1 MKWTYTIKNKLLAS
15 VVLLVLCLLVFL
27 SNYLD
32 RLHTRN
38 VKNSISTLYEDRL
51 IAEVYILKMTSA
63 IYQIKEVLNAEI
75 NTVFKN
81 TAISKLS
88 IELNDTFKAFSK
100 TKLTTTEKETATE
113 LINHIKNLEKTIL
126 NNNYS
131 PTNYTEKALF
141 SLNKLSTIQ
150 IEESKLI
157 MQNVESEYA
166 NIKASS
172 QFAFAII
179 IIILLVLQ
187 ALVFSAKTIVP
198 VTKPK
203 NPTLN

>member
-1 MKWTYTIKNKLLAS
+1 MKWTYPIKNKLLAS

-38 VKNSISTLYEDRL
+38 VKNSISKLYEDRL

-81 TAISKLS
+81 TAFSKLS
-88 IELNDTFKAFSK
+88 IELNDTYKAFSK

-150 IEESKLI
+150 IEESKLKL
-157 MQNVESEYA
+157 SEFINYYR
-166 NIKASS
+166 
-172 QFAFAII
+172 FFYC
-179 IIILLVLQ
+179 
-187 ALVFSAKTIVP
+187 
-198 VTKPK
+198 
-203 NPTLN
+203 

>member
-131 PTNYTEKALF
+131 PTNHTEKALF

>member
-51 IAEVYILKMTSA
+51 IAEVYILKMTST

-88 IELNDTFKAFSK
+88 IELNDTYMAFSK
-100 TKLTTTEKETATE
+100 TKLTTIEKATATE

-126 NNNYS
+126 NNNFN

-166 NIKASS
+166 NIKSSS

-187 ALVFSAKTIVP
+187 ALVFSAKTLAP
-198 VTKPK
+198 TTKPK
-203 NPTLN
+203 NPSLN